1 MSEKKVNCLNVA
13 YIFKTSLGSINGS
26 WTEGNVS
33 TVKKITLPNGSQLP
47 YVSGQS
53 LKYQIR
59 KAWIEMG
66 LQEMLSEV
74 KQSEKSAGV
83 NFTAGDPKKYL
94 DDDLLGY
101 MITASKGGDA
111 EGGEGKKPKGEK
123 DTNRRRTA
131 PVRVSA
137 AIGMFPF
144 RNDRDLGTKSKELT
158 DGDSGAGGNIFETEI
173 YYNYFKVNFLIELDR
188 IGSFQDFEL
197 HKDAKGKTDN
207 LIIEEKRKRVS
218 HLLNSLSHIWGGGKQ
233 SRILT
238 DISPKFLAITFQDSK
253 APIFLETLTVDEN
266 EVLNTAAINEVLSDN
281 QKIIQYQIL
290 GVQSGIFKNDVL
302 KELRKKEKADDVSD
316 QKLKND
322 EAESTVQSNVFTIQ
336 TAFDK
341 ALEHINTLNF

>member
-1 MSEKKVNCLNVA
+1 MTEKKVNCLNLA

-33 TVKKITLPNGSQLP
+33 TIKKITLPNGNQLP

-66 LQEMLSEV
+66 LKELLSEV
-74 KQSEKSAGV
+74 KQSEKTAGV
-83 NFTAGDPKKYL
+83 NFTAGDPSKYL

-101 MITASKGGDA
+101 MITSSKGGDSIKA
-111 EGGEGKKPKGEK
+111 DGKKEKGEK

-137 AIGMFPF
+137 AIGLFPF
-144 RNDRDLGTKSKELT
+144 RNDRDLGTKSKEQT
-158 DGDSGAGGNIFETEI
+158 GGDSGAGGNIFETEI

-197 HKDAKGKTDN
+197 HKDAKGKTAN
-207 LIIEEKRKRVS
+207 LSVEAKRARVK

-238 DISPKFLAITFQDSK
+238 DMSPKFLAITFQDSK
-253 APIFLETLTVDEN
+253 APIFLETLTVDEI
-266 EVLNTAAINEVLSDN
+266 LNTNAVNEVLSDN
-281 QKIIQYQIL
+281 QKIIQHQIV
-290 GVQSGIFKNDVL
+290 GIQSGIFKNN
-302 KELRKKEKADDVSD
+302 VS
-316 QKLKND
+316 
-322 EAESTVQSNVFTIQ
+322 AEIENTVTIQ
-336 TAFDK
+336 TAFEN
-341 ALEHINTLNF
+341 ALEYIKTLNF

>member
-1 MSEKKVNCLNVA
+1 MAEKKVNCLNVA

-33 TVKKITLPNGSQLP
+33 TVKKITLPNGNQLP

-66 LQEMLSEV
+66 LQKMLSEV
-74 KQSEKSAGV
+74 QQSEKTSGV
-83 NFTAGDPKKYL
+83 NFTAGNPSQFI

-101 MITASKGGDA
+101 MIAST
-111 EGGEGKKPKGEK
+111 GE
-123 DTNRRRTA
+123 NRRRTA

-137 AIGMFPF
+137 AIGLFPF
-144 RNDRDLGTKSKELT
+144 RNDRDLGTKSKEQT
-158 DGDSGAGGNIFETEI
+158 GGDSGAGGNIFETEI

-197 HKDAKGKTDN
+197 HKDARGKTAN
-207 LIIEEKRKRVS
+207 LSIETKRERVK

-238 DISPKFLAITFQDSK
+238 DMSPKFLAIIFQDSK

-266 EVLNTAAINEVLSDN
+266 EILNTNAVNEVLSDN
-281 QKIIQYQIL
+281 QNIIQHQIV
-290 GVQSGIFKNDVL
+290 GVQSGIFKNN
-302 KELRKKEKADDVSD
+302 VS
-316 QKLKND
+316 
-322 EAESTVQSNVFTIQ
+322 AEIENTVTIQ
-336 TAFDK
+336 TAFDN
-341 ALEHINTLNF
+341 ALEYINKLEF

>member
-33 TVKKITLPNGSQLP
+33 TVKKITLPNGNQLP

-59 KAWIEMG
+59 KAWIDMG

-83 NFTAGDPKKYL
+83 NFTAGDPEKYL

-101 MITASKGGDA
+101 MITASKGGDS
-111 EGGEGKKPKGEK
+111 EGEEGKKSKGEK

-137 AIGMFPF
+137 AIGIFPF
-144 RNDRDLGTKSKELT
+144 RNDRDLGTKSKEQT
-158 DGDSGAGGNIFETEI
+158 GGDSGAGGNIFETEI

-197 HKDAKGKTDN
+197 HKDAKGKTAN
-207 LIIEEKRKRVS
+207 LSIEEKRKRVS

-238 DISPKFLAITFQDSK
+238 DMSPKFLAITFQNSK
-253 APIFLETLTVDEN
+253 SPIFLETLTVDEN
-266 EVLNTAAINEVLSDN
+266 EILNTTAVNEVLSDN
-281 QKIIQYQIL
+281 KKIIQHQIV
-290 GVQSGIFKNDVL
+290 GVQSGIFKNN
-302 KELRKKEKADDVSD
+302 VSI
-316 QKLKND
+316 
-322 EAESTVQSNVFTIQ
+322 EIENVVTIQ
-336 TAFDK
+336 NAFDN
-341 ALEHINTLNF
+341 ALEYINTLNF